1 MTKVTFLGTSASTPT
16 KNRALPALVVEYNG
30 KLLLFDCGEGTQRQM
45 MRYGINISRVDA
57 VFLSHIH
64 GDHTIGLAGLI
75 RTLAL
80 NRRESPLDIYVP
92 AGYERAISALIKF
105 DGVLLGYKIN
115 VNPIRS
121 GVICKGD
128 GFEVRA
134 FKLRHTV
141 STYGFVFKEEDK
153 LHFIKD
159 KIKGTGLKG
168 VMFSELLS
176 KGRLR
181 VGGVLIELKDVT
193 VLQRG
198 VKIAYATDTRPSRE
212 TVEAARD
219 ADLLVHE
226 ATYASAER
234 RLALE
239 RQHSTA
245 RESAHL
251 AKSAR
256 AKRLVLTHMSARYKS
271 LNKLLKEARE
281 IFPNT
286 DIAKDGMSIEL

>member
-1 MTKVTFLGTSASTPT
+1 MIRVTFLGTSGSTPT
-16 KNRALPALVVEYNG
+16 KNRALSALVMEYNG

-64 GDHTIGLAGLI
+64 GDHTIGVAGLI

-92 AGYERAISALIKF
+92 AGYERAISALINF

-121 GVICKGD
+121 GVIYKGD

-134 FKLRHTV
+134 FKLKHTI

-153 LHFIKD
+153 LRFIKE

-181 VGGVLIELKDVT
+181 VGGALIERKDVT
-193 VLQRG
+193 VLQHG
-198 VKIAYATDTRPSRE
+198 VKIAYATDTRPSRD
-212 TVEAARD
+212 TVGAARD

-226 ATYASAER
+226 ATYASAEIK
-234 RLALE
+234 LALE
-239 RQHSTA
+239 RRHSTA
-245 RESAHL
+245 RESAQL
-251 AKSAR
+251 AKSANV
-256 AKRLVLTHMSARYKS
+256 KRLVLTHMSARYKS